1 MVRLIVNRLLAS
13 VAILGGVSF
22 AVFLMIDRVPGDPAA
37 ILAGENA
44 TPDQIEALRV
54 KLGLDDPL
62 LVRYG
67 DWLAHAVR
75 GDFGYSL
82 RSGEAVTSAI
92 SSPLTVTLALVS
104 VTILIST
111 IVGVGLGTS
120 AAIARWNWIDRV
132 VSAVAAVAIA
142 IPSFWAGMML
152 VSFFAISRDLLPA
165 VGYVPIT
172 EDPVE
177 WISHLILPAIALG
190 MLPAAE
196 MALQV
201 RDSLR
206 TELRRDYV
214 QVARA
219 KGMTGR
225 QVVIG
230 HAAKNAAI
238 PVLTVFGYRAG
249 QLIGGAIAVETV
261 FALPGLGQL
270 AIAST
275 LNRDVN
281 ILLGMVVIT
290 TLAVITIN
298 LIVDV
303 SYGYLNPKMR
313 D

>member
-1 MVRLIVNRLLAS
+1 
-13 VAILGGVSF
+13 
-22 AVFLMIDRVPGDPAA
+22 
-37 ILAGENA
+37 
-44 TPDQIEALRV
+44 
-54 KLGLDDPL
+54 
-62 LVRYG
+62 
-67 DWLAHAVR
+67 
-75 GDFGYSL
+75 
-82 RSGEAVTSAI
+82 
-92 SSPLTVTLALVS
+92 VTLALVS